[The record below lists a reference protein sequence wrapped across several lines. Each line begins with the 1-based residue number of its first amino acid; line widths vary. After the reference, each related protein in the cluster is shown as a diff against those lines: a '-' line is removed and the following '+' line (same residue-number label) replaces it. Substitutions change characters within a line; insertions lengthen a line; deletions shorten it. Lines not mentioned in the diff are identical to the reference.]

1 MNDLI
6 IMSIQG
12 GRYLEAERQLGDVIL
27 NNPSSEAYFML
38 GTTKSNLLLDK
49 GRSYL
54 EVQFCFNRCLELSID
69 RSTMEQNIMVFSIGL
84 YSQLS
89 ELEKNLAKQLKE
101 EAKNIIIGG
110 LISFASSKI
119 IDGSKGSFGKMG
131 GIVGS
136 SFGIGIAVDSISNIG
151 TISELIPF
159 VSNLKIE
166 IIEYLRGAVKEEI
179 DLLNSEILTL
189 GQKYGSIAST
199 DNTTNK
205 NLLESLGSYF
215 LNPIKAISMTKG
227 MPKGY
232 WNVKG
237 MWSNKPFEI
246 PIDDPVLGGVTSA
259 SSPEIMEFL
268 FTKSGVYCYVNS
280 KFHPYKD
287 VVFSKNLG
295 IIGIKSSLAANF
307 RGKVNNEDEFLKT
320 LNDFVSQMKNSN

>member
-27 NNPSSEAYFML
+27 SNPSSEAYFML

-110 LISFASSKI
+110 LITFAASKI

-136 SFGIGIAVDSISNIG
+136 SFGIGIAMDSISNIG

-166 IIEYLRGAVKEEI
+166 IIEYLRGAIKEEVN
-179 DLLNSEILTL
+179 LLNSEILTL
-189 GQKYGSIAST
+189 GEKYGSIAST
-199 DNTTNK
+199 DNSIDK
-205 NLLESLGSYF
+205 NLLESLGGHY
-215 LNPIKAISMTKG
+215 LNPTKAIAMTKG

-232 WNVKG
+232 WNIKG

-246 PIDDPVLGGVTSA
+246 PIDDPVLGGITSGL
-259 SSPEIMEFL
+259 SSEIMEFL
-268 FTKSGVYCYVNS
+268 FTKKGVYCYVNS

-287 VVFSKNLG
+287 LVFNKSLG
-295 IIGIKSSLAANF
+295 LIGIKSSLAGNF
-307 RGKVNNEDEFLKT
+307 RGIVDNPDKIIET
-320 LNDFVSQMKNSN
+320 LNNFVIQMRDTN